1 MDSKDDCQLLYTAQK
16 AWGAT
21 GNTHNGRADWADQ
34 YGSRLL
40 DHIAALDARIDA
52 LEGALQ
58 DMLALLEDAPELNPS
73 NYDHDQV
80 CLLNNQ
86 MIQAWQL
93 AHSMHSG
100 ESAIRSAI

>member
-58 DMLALLEDAPELNPS
+58 DIINPIAAMQRKAEAEGCRLSGMAYSIANNPNHLQRIAKAALG
-73 NYDHDQV
+73 
-80 CLLNNQ
+80 
-86 MIQAWQL
+86 
-93 AHSMHSG
+93 G
-100 ESAIRSAI
+100 EQHGG